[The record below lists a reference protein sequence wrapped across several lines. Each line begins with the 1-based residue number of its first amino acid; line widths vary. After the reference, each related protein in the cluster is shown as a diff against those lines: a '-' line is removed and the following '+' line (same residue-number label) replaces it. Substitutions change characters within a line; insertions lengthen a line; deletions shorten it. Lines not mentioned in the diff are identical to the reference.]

1 MFRDTLQKMVD
12 HLDGGLAA
20 ILMDLD
26 GIPVDLYSREKR
38 DGIDIQTVGMELAH
52 ALAEMGKSVERL
64 DLGRATELTV
74 RTEKLVILVY
84 MLTAEYFI
92 ACAVRPDASFGK
104 ARYVMRLAAPQIRA
118 EL

>member
-104 ARYVMRLAAPQIRA
+104 ARYVMRLVAPQIRA